1 MGGLLKYAIVLALG
15 VVIGAYIAL
24 EPPRLED
31 IAPIRTEREAA
42 VEHAP
47 PPTPA
52 SPASI
57 NEEVAKQLA
66 LETAKA
72 EQLLFAGKTPAPEAL
87 SSTPSDARPAGEPT
101 LPPSP
106 WPQDAVPATATTT
119 DASQDAKP
127 MNEAARP
134 AAPPAEIVGAA
145 GTQPA
150 AVAQDEICQRDRA
163 SLELLRSHPTSDELV
178 RFGNKLGCKTL
189 LPEVV
194 SLLKG
199 LAPLPTSGEASNGSL
214 PDAQTGNE
222 AAHPAPP
229 VAGADVATLTSDE
242 ACKRDEDRLER
253 LRSNPSG
260 EEAQR
265 FAGEL
270 GCESLRPQLQRLVES
285 LRSVALAP
293 TAPASSSPSS
303 VSLLSQGCASER
315 AALDRLRKVPSAEA
329 AGAFWRDLR
338 CEGLRPQVRLLME
351 SLNVAPELVGS
362 AAARSDAGGDEGAAS
377 DGPISNGADPVACRR
392 ETTELNR
399 IRAAPNLSD
408 AMRFASAVT
417 CIALKPQAARL
428 LESLRE

>member
-15 VVIGAYIAL
+15 VAIGAYIVL

-42 VEHAP
+42 VEHTP
-47 PPTPA
+47 PATPA

-57 NEEVAKQLA
+57 NEEVAKRLA

-72 EQLLFAGKTPAPEAL
+72 EQLLFAGKTPAPGNPEAP
-87 SSTPSDARPAGEPT
+87 SSPPSYARPAGEPT
-101 LPPSP
+101 LQPSP
-106 WPQDAVPATATTT
+106 SPQDAVPATAATT

-134 AAPPAEIVGAA
+134 AAPPAETVGAA
-145 GTQPA
+145 GTQLA
-150 AVAQDEICQRDRA
+150 AVAPDEICQRDRE
-163 SLELLRSHPTSDELV
+163 SLELLRSHPASDELV
-178 RFGNKLGCKTL
+178 RFANKLGCKTL

-194 SLLKG
+194 RLLKG
-199 LAPLPTSGEASNGSL
+199 LAPPPTAAEAPNGSP
-214 PDAQTGNE
+214 PDAQAGNE
-222 AAHPAPP
+222 AARPAPP
-229 VAGADVATLTSDE
+229 VAGADVGTLTSDE
-242 ACKRDEDRLER
+242 ACKGDEDRLER

-285 LRSVALAP
+285 LRPVALAP
-293 TAPASSSPSS
+293 TASASSSPSS
-303 VSLLSQGCASER
+303 MGWLSQGCASER
-315 AALDRLRKVPSAEA
+315 AALDRLRKEPSAEA

-351 SLNVAPELVGS
+351 SLDVAPEPVGS
-362 AAARSDAGGDEGAAS
+362 ASDRGDEGAAS
-377 DGPISNGADPVACRR
+377 DAPISNGADPVACRR

-399 IRAAPNLSD
+399 IRAAPDLSE
-408 AMRFASAVT
+408 ATRFASAVT